1 MRLAYFS
8 PLPPLRSGIADYSSE
23 LLPFLAAH
31 AEIDVWVGPDQPVL
45 TRIGP
50 LRVIDYGQ
58 RHARLREL
66 RSYDA
71 IIYHLGN
78 NAMCHAAAYEVFC
91 AFPGVV
97 VLHDFV
103 LHHFFLG
110 YHAQLQQRP
119 DRYVAAME
127 YSHGSAGGTMAQR
140 ILAEPHLLREVDAQ
154 HYPLNRHVLD
164 LATGVI
170 VHSDFTQALVRA
182 THPALPTKKIQHYAK
197 PLPSLES
204 IGTLRARY
212 GVPEGTVIL
221 GSFGDFA
228 PAKRID
234 VALRAIAR
242 LERRDILFL
251 LVGTLGTGLSD
262 LIASLGLGEVVRCV
276 EWVDLDLLNDYLRLT
291 DIVVNLRYPAMGET
305 SGAATRALAAGKAC
319 VVTDDGWFSELPD
332 DCVVKTRLGDG
343 EEDMVVE
350 CLRRLVDNEALR
362 RQLGENAAR
371 HMREHHALNRVAGEY
386 IEFLQRADVGNDP
399 LGNTVLD
406 TVAREMT
413 ALGVHENDQS
423 VLDDVADSLA
433 ELLGRA
439 TRS

>member
-1 MRLAYFS
+1 L
-8 PLPPLRSGIADYSSE
+8 
-23 LLPFLAAH
+23 LAAQ
-31 AEIDVWVGPDQPVL
+31 ADVDVWVGPDQPVL
-45 TRIGP
+45 TRVDP
-50 LRVIDYGQ
+50 QRVIDYGQ
-58 RHARLREL
+58 RPARLGEL

-71 IIYHLGN
+71 VIYHLGN
-78 NAMCHAAAYEVFC
+78 NAMCHAADYEVFC
-91 AFPGVV
+91 DFPGVV

-127 YSHGSAGGTMAQR
+127 YSHGPGGRTMAER
-140 ILAEPHLLREVDAQ
+140 ILADQRLLGEVGV
-154 HYPLNRHVLD
+154 HRYPLNRHVLD

-170 VHSDFTQALVRA
+170 VHSNFTQALVRA

-197 PLPSLES
+197 PLPSPENV
-204 IGTLRARY
+204 GRLRARY
-212 GVPEGTVIL
+212 GLPAGAVIL
-221 GSFGDFA
+221 GAFGEFA

-242 LERRDILFL
+242 LERRNILLL
-251 LVGTLGTGLSD
+251 LVGTLWPGLND
-262 LIASLGLGEVVRCV
+262 LVDSLGLGQVVRCI
-276 EWVDLDLLNDYLRLT
+276 EWVDLDVLNDYLRLT
-291 DIVVNLRYPAMGET
+291 DIVVNLRCPSMGET

-332 DCVVKTRLGDG
+332 DCVVKTTLGDG

-350 CLRRLVDNEALR
+350 SLRRLVDDEALR
-362 RQLGENAAR
+362 RRLGENAAQ
-371 HMREHHALNRVAGEY
+371 HMRAHHNPNRVAREY
-386 IEFLQRADVGNDP
+386 IEFLQRPEVGNDP
-399 LGNTVLD
+399 LGNTVVD
-406 TVAREMT
+406 TVAAEMT

-423 VLDDVADSLA
+423 VLDDVAESLA
-433 ELLGRA
+433 ALLARA